1 MQNIDQNT
9 ITVTE
14 TDLKEYKKR
23 ILKYFIISNL
33 FTMFATFGI
42 IHTLNNVVIMSEMI
56 KGKQDNL
63 NSQATKHKEK

>member
-56 KGKQDNL
+56 KGKQDYL
-63 NSQATKHKEK
+63 KSQATQQKEQ

>member
-1 MQNIDQNT
+1 MQNIDQNA

-33 FTMFATFGI
+33 FTMLATFGI

-56 KGKQDNL
+56 KGKQDYL
-63 NSQATKHKEK
+63 KSQATQQKEQ